1 MNDKRY
7 YWLKLEE
14 NYFDLKVQKALRKL
28 PSGADMLICY
38 LKMQLKYLNK
48 GGLIE
53 YQGIYDNLIEEISL
67 DIDEDIDIVKMT
79 IAILIKWNVIE
90 EENDNLYL
98 SEMQNRIGSKTDSA
112 IRVAKHREKMKMLET
127 PKKEAKSNALR
138 QKQFRAKEYCGK
150 NSIPYI
156 EDYINNKRY
165 NGNYYIVLKRDEL
178 QCKICHSKENL
189 CVHHIDGYD
198 ELKPENSNENKMIT
212 LCRKCH
218 SNVHNNNIEINENI
232 LESIDYYDDSNDSN
246 DSNELCNNDVTK
258 CNSIQDIEKDK
269 DIEKDIDIDNIYDF
283 VEKNFGRTLTPIE
296 YEEISKWE
304 DNELT
309 RYAIKNAVLNN
320 AYNIKYIN
328 KILHNYK
335 MKSIQ
340 TVQQAKLDDEQF
352 EKRKNFKYEMSTKWL
367 DKEIEEDTATEEEIK
382 ELEER
387 MKRK

>member
-28 PSGADMLICY
+28 PSGSDMLICY

-53 YQGIYDNLIEEISL
+53 YQGIYDELAEEIAL
-67 DIDEDIDIVKMT
+67 DIDEELDLVKMT
-79 IAILIKWNVIE
+79 LGVLEKWRVLEPSEDGIFIT
-90 EENDNLYL
+90 
-98 SEMQNRIGSKTDSA
+98 EMQERIGSKSDSA
-112 IRVAKHREKMKMLET
+112 IRVAKHREKQKMLEA

-218 SNVHNNNIEINENI
+218 SNVHSNNIEINENI
-232 LESIDYYDDSNDSN
+232 LESIDYYDDNN
-246 DSNELCNNDVTK
+246 NSNELCNNDVTK
-258 CNSIQDIEKDK
+258 CNSIKEKE
-269 DIEKDIDIDNIYDF
+269 IEKDIEIDIEKEKDKEKESTLYDF
-283 VEKNFGRTLTPIE
+283 IQEKFLRELTPLE
-296 YEEISKWE
+296 YEKISLLD

-309 RYAIKNAVLNN
+309 RYAILQATTNGKHSINYINGILNN
-320 AYNIKYIN
+320 W
-328 KILHNYK
+328 K
-335 MKSIQ
+335 MQGI
-340 TVQQAKLDDEQF
+340 TTIEEAKGKPKKDLPQ
-352 EKRKNFKYEMSTKWL
+352 WL
-367 DKEIEEDTATEEEIK
+367 NQEIEENTATQEEI
-382 ELEER
+382 EEFEKLLR
-387 MKRK
+387 GDD

>member
-246 DSNELCNNDVTK
+246 ELCNNDVTK

-367 DKEIEEDTATEEEIK
+367 DKEIEEERATDEEIK
-382 ELEER
+382 EIEEKLNR
-387 MKRK
+387 R